1 MGQIYSPTGP
11 QVELRGP
18 GVSAGFNPVQAVD
31 QSQNTL
37 RETLRAIEQSNNAA
51 QVQFQNQRGTL
62 EGLSQFS
69 KTLTGFLADTAQ
81 QKITEDYNLG
91 IADVLNGDLTPTPN
105 ALLNFNQQAAVL
117 DNAAA
122 GTIAEANNL
131 APTNPGLGETIVNQ
145 SPAVSGWRAK
155 GRAVGKAQAAASNAA
170 FILGE
175 YLKSDVQVPIPD
187 GQGGTKI
194 VTPRTVQDSL
204 ELQAVWQV
212 GLQQYIKAAG
222 LEGLNPLVIAE
233 HVTPTISRLKA
244 QLLGSRVE
252 EIRNVRENNE
262 RNELRANIGQ
272 KFTGLIDPT
281 LGPQMVAED
290 LKKAYV
296 IEGGDWSKANALVA
310 ESYLSQITG
319 LSGAQPE
326 QAQNLLESFGG
337 QLINP
342 DKPELGTFA
351 QRFPEEFLEASKRIA
366 NAGQE
371 VAQGEEKAALD
382 EIRTI
387 ENIFNGSAETEN
399 LQQSQQAYDAAEQG
413 LMKFTDRYPE
423 AVEALNRVRQ
433 KGRNYNALNQ
443 KRIMDAVANGS
454 IKSRSEL
461 AVLENNGY
469 ITRETAQAAG
479 ASLPDDDSQEVVKG
493 LRART
498 EAIIR
503 NQLRT
508 VINSEGGNF
517 ESFKD
522 ETLPLVAQ
530 LTDELQESAL
540 AKLQEVRA
548 AGGTI
553 GSAQLQTF
561 IQKQAVDALKTDR
574 FRPTVKNGRL
584 QMPAVSTGLPAVIKY
599 SRGPSGKNLSLQIL
613 SKLPPVVSVDR
624 DTLLSEDKIQANIDA
639 LNNGG
644 QPSADLVAIA
654 KSGNVSPQ
662 AALIKQAQKYGIPY
676 TPTSQNVAA
685 QRYAENQRL
694 DPSAAAILANPRA
707 SAAQRIRATTRLA
720 QARIR
725 ATRSQQQLPGG
736 AGKAL
741 EDLKAALIPAEGG
754 GQAYNG
760 ANRGT
765 AGDTPGGVP
774 NLSNMTVGQVKRLYQ
789 QGYNALGAYQFTGP
803 TFNVVAAAAGIPD
816 SAKFDKATQDR
827 MFEAV
832 LFGGANNRT
841 RLSRYLN
848 GQSNDLRGAV
858 EDFSNEWAAARNM
871 SGGSR
876 YTGTAGNR
884 PSLTVTEFL
893 RNIRKERMSQMGKSV
908 DMTSRNVQSINFE
921 NSAGQPGFDLW
932 FADKQFGAVLPGRV
946 KEVSQEPGYGN
957 YVVVE
962 SIDPLTGN
970 PVDVLYG
977 HLDQVYYKPGDR
989 ISAGTAIGKQ
999 GGTGNVRS
1007 ADGTIASVDFFAPAP
1022 KGSKSMTRYKNFD
1035 RLRRE
1040 LARRIQTG
1048 SLR

>member
-31 QSQNTL
+31 QSQATL

-51 QVQFQNQRGTL
+51 QISFQAQRGTL
-62 EGLSQFS
+62 EDLSKFS
-69 KTLTGFLADTAQ
+69 STLFKTLEVTAQ
-81 QKITEDYNLG
+81 EKITEDFNLG
-91 IADVLNGDLTPTPN
+91 IADVLNGDLTPTPK
-105 ALLNFNQQAAVL
+105 ALAGFKEQSAVI
-117 DNAAA
+117 DTAAA
-122 GTIAEANNL
+122 GTVAEANSL
-131 APTNPGLGETIVNQ
+131 ASNNPGLGETLINQ

-155 GRAVGKAQAAASNAA
+155 GRAVGKAQAAAANAGL
-170 FILGE
+170 ILGE
-175 YLKSDVQVPIPD
+175 YLKSDVQIQIPD
-187 GQGGTKI
+187 GQGGLKT
-194 VTPRTVQDSL
+194 VTPRTVRDYP

-212 GLQQYIKAAG
+212 GIQQYIKAAG

-233 HVTPTISRLKA
+233 HVTPTITRLRA
-244 QLLGSRVE
+244 QLLGSRIE
-252 EIRNVRENNE
+252 EIRSTRESNE

-272 KFTGLIDPT
+272 KFSGLLDPT
-281 LGPQMVAED
+281 QGPAMVAAD
-290 LKKAYV
+290 LKKAWV
-296 IEGGDWSKANALVA
+296 IEGGDWGKANALVA
-310 ESYLSQITG
+310 ESYLSQITA
-319 LSGAQPE
+319 LSGSQPK
-326 QAQNLLESFGG
+326 QAETLLAAFGDNF
-337 QLINP
+337 INP

-351 QRFPEEFLEASKRIA
+351 QRFPEEFAEASKRIG
-366 NAGQE
+366 NADAE
-371 VAQGEEKAALD
+371 LSNAEEKVALK
-382 EIRTI
+382 EISTI
-387 ENIFNGSAETEN
+387 ENIFNSSSETEN

-423 AVEALNRVRQ
+423 AVEALNRIRQ

-443 KRIMDAVANGS
+443 KRIIDAVANGT

-461 AVLENNGY
+461 AVLQNQGY
-469 ITRETAQAAG
+469 ITGETAQAAG
-479 ASLPDDDSQEVVKG
+479 ASLPDDDSQDVVKG
-493 LRART
+493 LRPRT

-508 VINSEGGNF
+508 LMSAEGVNF

-530 LTDELQESAL
+530 LTDELQEAAL

-561 IQKQAVDALKTDR
+561 IQKQALDALKTDR
-574 FRPTVKNGRL
+574 FKPRVVNGRL
-584 QMPAVSTGLPAVIKY
+584 QLPSVSTGLPTVVKY
-599 SRGPSGKNLSLQIL
+599 GRGPSGRNLAAQIL

-624 DTLLSEDKIQANIDA
+624 DTLLDQDKIQANIDA

-662 AALIKQAQKYGIPY
+662 AALIKQAQKYGLSY

-707 SAAQRIRATTRLA
+707 TAAQRIRATTRLA
-720 QARIR
+720 QARLR
-725 ATRSQQQLPGG
+725 ASSGQQLSGG

-741 EDLKAALIPAEGG
+741 ESLKAALIPAEGG
-754 GQAYNG
+754 AQAYNG

-774 NLSNMTVGQVKRLYQ
+774 NLSNLTVGQVKRLYQ
-789 QGYNALGAYQFTGP
+789 QGYNALGAYQFTAS
-803 TFNVVAAAAGIPD
+803 TFPGVQAAAGIPD
-816 SAKFDKATQDR
+816 TAKFDKATQDR

-876 YTGTAGNR
+876 YSGIAGNR
-884 PSLTVTEFL
+884 PSITVTELL
-893 RNIRKERMSQMGKSV
+893 RNIRKERMSQVGKPV
-908 DMTSRNVQSINFE
+908 DMTSRNIQSINFE
-921 NSAGQPGFDLW
+921 DSTGQPGFDLW
-932 FADKQFGAVLPGRV
+932 FADKQFGAVLPGRI
-946 KEVSQEPGYGN
+946 KDVSQEPGYGN

-962 SIDPLTGN
+962 STDPLTGER
-970 PVDVLYG
+970 VDVLYA
-977 HLDQVYYKPGDR
+977 HLDQVYFKPGDR
-989 ISAGTAIGKQ
+989 ISAGTAIGRQ
-999 GGTGNVRS
+999 GSTGNVRS
-1007 ADGTIASVDFFAPAP
+1007 ADGTIASVDFLAPAT
-1022 KGSKSMTRYKNFD
+1022 KGSKSMTRYRNFD

>member
-11 QVELRGP
+11 QVELGGP

-31 QSQNTL
+31 PSQATL
-37 RETLRAIEQSNNAA
+37 RETMRAIDQSNNAA
-51 QVQFQNQRGTL
+51 QLQFQNQRGTL
-62 EGLSQFS
+62 EDLSKFS
-69 KTLTGFLADTAQ
+69 NTLFKVLENTAQ
-81 QKITEDYNLG
+81 EKINEEFNLG
-91 IADVLNGDLTPTPN
+91 IADVLNGDLTPTQS
-105 ALLNFNQQAAVL
+105 ALQNFNEQSAVI
-117 DNAAA
+117 DSAAA
-122 GTIAEANNL
+122 GTVAEANNL
-131 APTNPGLGETIVNQ
+131 ATTNPGLGETIVNR

-155 GRAVGKAQAAASNAA
+155 GRAVGKAQAAAANAA

-175 YLKSDVQVPIPD
+175 YLKSDVPVQIPD
-187 GQGGTKI
+187 GQGGIKT

-204 ELQAVWQV
+204 ELQAVWQS
-212 GLQQYIKAAG
+212 GIQQYIKAAG

-233 HVTPTISRLKA
+233 HVTPTITRLKSS
-244 QLLGSRVE
+244 LLGSRIE
-252 EIRNVRENNE
+252 EIRGVRENNE
-262 RNELRANIGQ
+262 RNELKANVGQ

-281 LGPQMVAED
+281 QAAAMVAED
-290 LKKAYV
+290 LRKAYV

-310 ESYLSQITG
+310 DSYLGQITS
-319 LSGAQPE
+319 LSGSQPE
-326 QAQNLLESFGG
+326 QAQNLLEAFGG

-351 QRFPEEFLEASKRIA
+351 QRFPEEFAEATKRIG

-371 VAQGEEKAALD
+371 LAQAEEKVALG
-382 EIRTI
+382 EIQTI
-387 ENIFNGSAETEN
+387 ENIFNSSSETEN

-423 AVEALNRVRQ
+423 AVEALARIRQ

-443 KRIMDAVANGS
+443 KRIADAVANGS
-454 IKSRSEL
+454 IKSKAEL
-461 AVLENNGY
+461 AVLQNQGY
-469 ITRETAQAAG
+469 ITNETAQAAG

-503 NQLRT
+503 NQLREL
-508 VINSEGGNF
+508 IKFQGGDF
-517 ESFKD
+517 ENFKD
-522 ETLPLVAQ
+522 ETLPLVGQ
-530 LTDELQESAL
+530 LTDELQEAAL

-548 AGGTI
+548 SGGTI
-553 GSAQLQTF
+553 GSAQLQSF

-574 FRPTVKNGRL
+574 FKPTVVNGRL
-584 QMPAVSTGLPAVIKY
+584 KLPSVSTGLPTVVKY

-613 SKLPPVVSVDR
+613 SKLPPVVSAAR
-624 DTLLSEDKIQANIDA
+624 DTLLTKDKVQANIEA

-662 AALIKQAQKYGIPY
+662 AALIKQAQTYGISY
-676 TPTSQNVAA
+676 SPTSQNVAA
-685 QRYAENQRL
+685 QRFAENQRL
-694 DPSAAAILANPRA
+694 DPSAAAILANPR
-707 SAAQRIRATTRLA
+707 STAAQRIRATTRLA
-720 QARIR
+720 QSRLR
-725 ATRSQQQLPGG
+725 ATSRQQQTGG

-741 EDLKAALIPAEGG
+741 EELKAALIPAEGG

-774 NLSNMTVGQVKRLYQ
+774 NLSTMTVGQVKRLYQ

-832 LFGGANNRT
+832 LFGGANSRT

-871 SGGSR
+871 TGGSR
-876 YTGTAGNR
+876 YSGTAGNR

-893 RNIRKERMSQMGKSV
+893 RNIRKERMSQVGKPV
-908 DMTSRNVQSINFE
+908 DMTSRNIQSINFE
-921 NSAGQPGFDLW
+921 DSTGQPGFDLW

-946 KEVSQEPGYGN
+946 KDVSQEPGYGN

-962 SIDPLTGN
+962 STDPATGER
-970 PVDVLYG
+970 VDVLYA
-977 HLDQVYYKPGDR
+977 HLDQIYFKPGDR

-1007 ADGTIASVDFFAPAP
+1007 SDGTIASVDFLAPATR
-1022 KGSKSMTRYKNFD
+1022 GSKSMTRYRNFD

-1040 LARRIQTG
+1040 LARRIQSGT
-1048 SLR
+1048 LR